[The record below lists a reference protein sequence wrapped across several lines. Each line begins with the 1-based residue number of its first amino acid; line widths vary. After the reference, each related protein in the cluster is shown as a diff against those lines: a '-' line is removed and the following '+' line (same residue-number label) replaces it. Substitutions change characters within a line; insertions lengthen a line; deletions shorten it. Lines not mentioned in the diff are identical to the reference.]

1 MYPILYISPE
11 SSRAWVLGLRSWGL
25 HVYDV
30 VSILISLVFL
40 FLLCVHHCINYNI
53 NYAKC
58 HIYSAQ
64 AWSLEAMS
72 HVYSWTAL
80 ETLSFLSKVISHCIF
95 KYSNYYNNI
104 IFKAFLVIINNFIF
118 NYNSILYIDLI
129 TKYFMNSVLYALK
142 TNIFGGREVLE

>member
-1 MYPILYISPE
+1 MGLGRGMG
-11 SSRAWVLGLRSWGL
+11 SRGERVRVVDKVDEADKLSCCFSWVLGLRSWGL

-80 ETLSFLSKVISHCIF
+80 ETF
-95 KYSNYYNNI
+95 
-104 IFKAFLVIINNFIF
+104 
-118 NYNSILYIDLI
+118 
-129 TKYFMNSVLYALK
+129 
-142 TNIFGGREVLE
+142 

>member
-30 VSILISLVFL
+30 VSICISLVFL

-80 ETLSFLSKVISHCIF
+80 ETFWVFWARLFHT
-95 KYSNYYNNI
+95 
-104 IFKAFLVIINNFIF
+104 AFLITIKYYTLIWSL
-118 NYNSILYIDLI
+118 SISWIVCC
-129 TKYFMNSVLYALK
+129 THVHVCFKNKYFWREGGAWVMSSPSSWGSFFMNVK
-142 TNIFGGREVLE
+142 